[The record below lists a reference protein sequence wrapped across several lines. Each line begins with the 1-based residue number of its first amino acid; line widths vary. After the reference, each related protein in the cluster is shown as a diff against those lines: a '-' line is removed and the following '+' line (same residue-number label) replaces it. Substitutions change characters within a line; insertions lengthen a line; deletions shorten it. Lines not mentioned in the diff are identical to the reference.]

1 MKKIFYAIIA
11 VLFLVGCGKKN
22 ESGVLKEV
30 ENKLNKAD
38 SYNLVGNLEM
48 VNNESSYKYDVEVS
62 YLKDDKFK
70 VSLNNQINN
79 HTQVILKNDDGVYV
93 LTPSLNK
100 SFKFQSEWPY
110 NNSQSYILQV
120 LLDEMKNDK
129 ERTFEETDEN
139 YIFTTKVNYSNNSD
153 LVKQKIYLD
162 KDYNFSKVEV
172 LDESDTAKI
181 IMTFKSIDY
190 NKDFDKDYFTLN
202 YNVKETNLDKTTAKI
217 DEIIYPMYLPKN
229 TTLTSQDR
237 VSLPSGERGILTFKG
252 DKPFTF
258 IQETISV
265 DDELTTV
272 LSYGEPTLLCDSVAS
287 LSSNSITWISNGVEY
302 YIVSD
307 ALSEQE
313 LTEIA
318 VSISSIPVMK

>member
-1 MKKIFYAIIA
+1 
-11 VLFLVGCGKKN
+11 
-22 ESGVLKEV
+22 
-30 ENKLNKAD
+30 
-38 SYNLVGNLEM
+38 M

-153 LVKQKIYLD
+153 LVKQKIVYQ
-162 KDYNFSKVEV
+162 
-172 LDESDTAKI
+172 I
-181 IMTFKSIDY
+181 
-190 NKDFDKDYFTLN
+190 YFLN
-202 YNVKETNLDKTTAKI
+202 
-217 DEIIYPMYLPKN
+217 
-229 TTLTSQDR
+229 
-237 VSLPSGERGILTFKG
+237 
-252 DKPFTF
+252 
-258 IQETISV
+258 
-265 DDELTTV
+265 
-272 LSYGEPTLLCDSVAS
+272 
-287 LSSNSITWISNGVEY
+287 
-302 YIVSD
+302 
-307 ALSEQE
+307 
-313 LTEIA
+313 
-318 VSISSIPVMK
+318 

>member
-1 MKKIFYAIIA
+1 MNKPV
-11 VLFLVGCGKKN
+11 VLCILDGCGIREESDGNAFKN
-22 ESGVLKEV
+22 ATKPTLDMLF
-30 ENKLNKAD
+30 NKYPH
-38 SYNLVGNLEM
+38 S
-48 VNNESSYKYDVEVS
+48 
-62 YLKDDKFK
+62 
-70 VSLNNQINN
+70 
-79 HTQVILKNDDGVYV
+79 
-93 LTPSLNK
+93 
-100 SFKFQSEWPY
+100 
-110 NNSQSYILQV
+110 ILQASGPSV
-120 LLDEMKNDK
+120 GLPEGQMG
-129 ERTFEETDEN
+129 T
-139 YIFTTKVNYSNNSD
+139 S
-153 LVKQKIYLD
+153 
-162 KDYNFSKVEV
+162 EV
-172 LDESDTAKI
+172 GHMNLGSGRVALQPLQAIT
-181 IMTFKSIDY
+181 KSID
-190 NKDFDKDYFTLN
+190 DGTLFEN
-202 YNVKETNLDKTTAKI
+202 ENILDMLIRGKICSSKREAREMVSAGAISINGNKETNLDKTTAKI

-237 VSLPSGERGILTFKG
+237 VSLPSGERVILTFKG

>member
-100 SFKFQSEWPY
+100 SFKFQSEWPDNGSQAY
-110 NNSQSYILQV
+110 LLNSLVNDINNDSESKAEADGDGFVISS
-120 LLDEMKNDK
+120 
-129 ERTFEETDEN
+129 
-139 YIFTTKVNYSNNSD
+139 KVNYPNNAN
-153 LVKQKIYLD
+153 LVSEKIYLD
-162 KDYNFSKVEV
+162 KKSNLKKVEV
-172 LDESDTAKI
+172 LD
-181 IMTFKSIDY
+181 
-190 NKDFDKDYFTLN
+190 KD
-202 YNVKETNLDKTTAKI
+202 
-217 DEIIYPMYLPKN
+217 
-229 TTLTSQDR
+229 
-237 VSLPSGERGILTFKG
+237 G
-252 DKPFTF
+252 
-258 IQETISV
+258 
-265 DDELTTV
+265 
-272 LSYGEPTLLCDSVAS
+272 
-287 LSSNSITWISNGVEY
+287 
-302 YIVSD
+302 
-307 ALSEQE
+307 
-313 LTEIA
+313 
-318 VSISSIPVMK
+318 